1 MPVTYLSSN
10 IRVHTIDE
18 VDVMDIVTNKIVVE
32 KYNFETIVEE
42 NEQFENKIELEVHE
56 VEPVNGNV
64 ELMSKGKIF
73 KITIPFLLVLE
84 NFRIDGRI
92 SRIIQ
97 LKAFFGDFSDL
108 EAVDVEGLSNPLIDY
123 IKRLTYDVTEIA
135 FDEPGV
141 SLDFNANHNS

>member
-1 MPVTYLSSN
+1 MA
-10 IRVHTIDE
+10 
-18 VDVMDIVTNKIVVE
+18 
-32 KYNFETIVEE
+32 
-42 NEQFENKIELEVHE
+42 
-56 VEPVNGNV
+56 
-64 ELMSKGKIF
+64 KGKIF

-97 LKAFFGDFSDL
+97 LKDFFSQFSDL
-108 EAVDVEGLSNPLIDY
+108 EAKDVEGLSNPLIDY

-141 SLDFNANHNS
+141 SLDFNANHND

>member
-1 MPVTYLSSN
+1 
-10 IRVHTIDE
+10 
-18 VDVMDIVTNKIVVE
+18 MDIVTNKIVVE

-73 KITIPFLLVLE
+73 KITIPFLLGLE

-97 LKAFFGDFSDL
+97 LKDFFGDFSDL